1 MKPKPEEKN
10 KRATNH
16 PTQHHWHEMNR
27 KQRRETMRKIQS
39 EEISLEVVH
48 PDAAGIDI
56 GNESHYAAVPP
67 SRDSQPVREFGC
79 TTAAL
84 KAMADWLQQCRIR
97 TVAMQSTGVYWVAVY
112 DILEQ
117 AGLEV
122 YLVNARDT
130 KNLPGRKSDVQ
141 ESQWLMK
148 LHTYGLLR
156 NSFRPAQEIRVM
168 RTYWRQRNDLVQSA
182 GRHIQRMQ
190 KALTQMNIQLAN
202 VLSDVSGV
210 TGQAI
215 IKAILA
221 GERDPHKL
229 AVLRNPR
236 VQASEEQIAQSLEG
250 NWQPDLLFLLKQEQ
264 DGYEFCQR
272 QIAECDR
279 QLAQYLQQRE
289 DRSQGAPLP
298 EEKRKGRL
306 KKKRGNKPRFDLR
319 EGLFRMTGTDL
330 TRIDGVDVM
339 TATAIIS
346 EAGWDM
352 SKWKTEDHFVSWLR
366 LCPDNRISGNKVIG
380 KGRLPTNNPI
390 SIALKM
396 AATTLRQSKTY
407 LGAQFRRLR
416 TKLGPPCAIKA
427 MAAKLARWPHC
438 DQGHG
443 CQARLLGL
451 PHAPL
456 RDEICG
462 PRSAVLPSAT
472 PPTTDQPAQV
482 EGHQARISRC

>member
-1 MKPKPEEKN
+1 MKPKPQEKN

-27 KQRRETMRKIQS
+27 KQRRETMRRIQS
-39 EEISLEVVH
+39 EDLSLEVIH

-56 GNESHYAAVPP
+56 GNESHYVAVPP
-67 SRDSQPVREFGC
+67 SRDSQPVRRFGC
-79 TTAAL
+79 TTAEL
-84 KAMADWLQQCRIR
+84 KAMAAWLQQCGIR
-97 TVAMQSTGVYWVAVY
+97 TIAMQSTGVYWVAVY

-117 AGLEV
+117 ADFEV

-156 NSFRPAQEIRVM
+156 NSFRPSQEIRMM

-190 KALTQMNIQLAN
+190 KTLTQMNVQLAN
-202 VLSDVSGV
+202 VLSDISGL

-229 AVLRNPR
+229 AELRDPHVKANK
-236 VQASEEQIAQSLEG
+236 EQIAGYLEG
-250 NWQPDLLFLLKQEQ
+250 NWQEDLLFVLKQEQ
-264 DGYEFCQR
+264 RAYEFCQK
-272 QIAECDR
+272 QMAECDR
-279 QLAQYLQQRE
+279 QLEQYLQQQE
-289 DRSQGAPLP
+289 DRSQSASLP
-298 EEKRKGRL
+298 EEKRKERL
-306 KKKRGNKPRFDLR
+306 KKKKGNKPRFDLR

-330 TRIDGVDVM
+330 TRIDGIDVM
-339 TATAIIS
+339 TATTVIS
-346 EAGWDM
+346 EAGYDM
-352 SKWKTEDHFVSWLR
+352 SKWMTEHHFVSWLR
-366 LCPDNRISGNKVIG
+366 LCPDNRISGAKVIG

-390 SIALKM
+390 SIALKI
-396 AATTLRQSKTY
+396 AASSLRQSKTY

-416 TKLGPPCAIKA
+416 TKLGAPIAIKA
-427 MAAKLARWPHC
+427 MAAKLARLVYRMLRYGMEYVDKGAAFYDLKHRELQVQQLKWK
-438 DQGHG
+438 
-443 CQARLLGL
+443 AAKLGYK
-451 PHAPL
+451 
-456 RDEICG
+456 
-462 PRSAVLPSAT
+462 VT
-472 PPTTDQPAQV
+472 PIPA
-482 EGHQARISRC
+482 AA